1 MSAEKAL
8 ASGCARSFDPVQG
21 YRKGVGN
28 GRQRRQ
34 KENKANAKIGIR
46 NFKPEGGQISSLDSW
61 INWGETVS
69 KIDPKSQG

>member
-1 MSAEKAL
+1 M
-8 ASGCARSFDPVQG
+8 
-21 YRKGVGN
+21 GN
-28 GRQRRQ
+28 ARQRRQ